1 MEQYKQ
7 SKRRSNQ
14 NSRVK
19 DKCANPY
26 SEILL
31 LRAEEDIR
39 SITAAIIAL
48 LHLGVGDQIRHL
60 LIYINLLGRDR
71 TICVSEECAIELLF
85 PGEDRVD

>member
-19 DKCANPY
+19 DKRANLYPQ
-26 SEILL
+26 ILF
-31 LRAEEDIR
+31 LRAEEDVGP
-39 SITAAIIAL
+39 ITAAIIAL

-60 LIYINLLGRDR
+60 VIYINLLGRDR
-71 TICVSEECAIELLF
+71 TICVSEE
-85 PGEDRVD
+85 